1 MAVQQDRL
9 DTSVTLVAGILGTVW
24 VVIIALFVQGLLG
37 ASRQGLESS
46 RSGEASLTSSRR
58 LANEQKASLQVARRE
73 GTEAAPW
80 LRLPIDSAMQLVV
93 MGKEPGTP
101 PSLAAPVST
110 DPDGD

>member
-9 DTSVTLVAGILGTVW
+9 DTSVTLVAGVLGTAW

-37 ASRQGLESS
+37 ASHQSLETA
-46 RSGEASLTSSRR
+46 RSGKNSLTSSRR

-80 LRLPIDSAMQLVV
+80 VRLPIDSAMQLVV
-93 MGKEPGTP
+93 MGKEPGAP
-101 PSLAAPVST
+101 PPVVRPST
-110 DPDGD
+110 TEPSGD